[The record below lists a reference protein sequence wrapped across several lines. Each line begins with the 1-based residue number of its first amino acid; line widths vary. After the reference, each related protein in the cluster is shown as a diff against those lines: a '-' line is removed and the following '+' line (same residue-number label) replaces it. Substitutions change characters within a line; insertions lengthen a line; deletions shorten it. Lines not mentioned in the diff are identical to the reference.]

1 VSPQS
6 KEKNPELSIITIN
19 YQTDDLV
26 VNLVKKLV
34 PRLGVE
40 IIIVDNSPTDSL
52 HHKLSKRSDIR
63 YFFTGKNLGFSGGN
77 NFGLARARGE
87 WLLLLNSDTLV
98 TTAEIL
104 RMLEHTRRQGYL
116 VSAPK
121 LIQPDGKIQNNVGY
135 FDSFLKHPLNYL
147 FARPRFLK
155 CSSIKEPIQV
165 DLLTGSAML
174 IHNSVFKQ
182 IGLLDEK
189 NFFMYYED
197 IDFSY
202 RLHQKGVPVLYDPDV
217 RILHL
222 GGASS
227 DQDTRQKNKNYQHG
241 LTVYLTKNRGYLYAK
256 INNLFHFLA

>member
-1 VSPQS
+1 MSPQS
-6 KEKNPELSIITIN
+6 KENNPELSIITIN

-26 VNLVKKLV
+26 VNLVQKLV

-52 HHKLSKRSDIR
+52 HHKLPKRSDVQ

-77 NFGLARARGE
+77 NYGLSKARGE
-87 WLLLLNSDTLV
+87 WLFLLNSDTLV
-98 TTAEIL
+98 STEDVLKLLSETKKCK
-104 RMLEHTRRQGYL
+104 YL

-135 FDSFLKHPLNYL
+135 LDSFFKHPLNYL
-147 FARPRFLK
+147 FVRPRFLR
-155 CSSIKEPIQV
+155 CSSVKEPIQV

-202 RLHQKGVPVLYDPDV
+202 RLHQKGVSVLYDPDV

-241 LTVYLTKNRGYLYAK
+241 LNIYLKKNRGSLALVL
-256 INNLFHFLA
+256 NRLFHFIS